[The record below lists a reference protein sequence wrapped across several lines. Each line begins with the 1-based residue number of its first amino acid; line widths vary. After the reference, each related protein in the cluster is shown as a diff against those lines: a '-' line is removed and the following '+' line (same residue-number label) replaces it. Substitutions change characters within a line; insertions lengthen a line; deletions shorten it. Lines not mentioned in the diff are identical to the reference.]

1 MAAVRGFVWRSL
13 IVVVAYLI
21 AALVAST
28 LLMSLFGIAQD
39 PAVLDP
45 FSWDSLDVRVFFAM
59 AVVATGI
66 CVAYTCAPAFLFV
79 LIAEAMTIRGLGI
92 HLLGGALIGVFA
104 TIMWLLEARQDFM
117 WGLVAILLVM
127 TAFVTLGALAGFVYW
142 QIAVRLLGGGA
153 KKKKD

>member
-1 MAAVRGFVWRSL
+1 MAAIRGFVWRSL
-13 IVVVAYLI
+13 IVLLAYLI

-28 LLMSLFGIAQD
+28 LLMSIFG
-39 PAVLDP
+39 AVQNPTALDP
-45 FSWDSLDVRVFFAM
+45 FGWDSLDVRIFFAM
-59 AVVATGI
+59 AAVATGI
-66 CVAYTCAPAFLFV
+66 CVAYTGAPAFLFI

-127 TAFVTLGALAGFVYW
+127 AAFVTLGAFAGFIYW
-142 QIAVRLLGGGA
+142 QLAVRLFGGGA